1 MCSRFLSAAG
11 VFGLAALAST
21 GCQRERRDAHP
32 SADDWTRG
40 AALAKVEMS
49 DIRPGGG
56 TPVPPIALPENGNAW
71 ALSEGKR
78 LYSWFNCVGCH
89 SHGGG
94 GMGPPLMDD
103 KWIYGSEPQNVYA
116 TIVEGRPNGMPSFR
130 GKIPEPQ
137 IWQLVAYV
145 RALDGLVP
153 KLAAPSRDDHM
164 QVAPPESNA
173 AKGHPQPA
181 PGEPP
186 P

>member
-1 MCSRFLSAAG
+1 MCSRSRSALA
-11 VFGLAALAST
+11 VCGLAGLALAACR
-21 GCQRERRDAHP
+21 GEERNLHP
-32 SADDWTRG
+32 TAQDWTRG
-40 AALAKVEMS
+40 AALTKVEMS

-56 TPVPPIALPENGNAW
+56 APVPPIPLPQNDNAW

-78 LYSWFNCVGCH
+78 LFSWFNCVGCH

-94 GMGPPLMDD
+94 GMGPALMDD
-103 KWIYGSEPQNVYA
+103 KWIYGSEPQNIYA

-137 IWQLVAYV
+137 LWQLVAYV
-145 RALDGLVP
+145 RSLDGLVP
-153 KLAAPSRDDHM
+153 QLVAPSRDDHM
-164 QVAPPESNA
+164 QLAPQESNA
-173 AKGHPQPA
+173 AQGHPQAA